1 MSAIVGG
8 SLLALGA
15 IAIGAVISLFD
26 LSGSLWGDLYSYWAT
41 LSLTLIA
48 PLYGLI
54 HMPRVVEIDQKKYET
69 NRFFSFLIKYVA
81 VPFIYIYFTI
91 LYAYSLKV
99 LMNFSEWPKGM
110 ISWLVIGFSSF
121 GYLVYIF
128 SKLYEDS
135 EIVRVFRRYFP
146 YAVIPQ
152 VAMLAYAIYLRIA
165 QYDITMNRYF
175 VVIFGLW
182 LVGISLYYIVS
193 ARRSLA
199 IIVASLS
206 VISLVISLGPWSVFT
221 YPQIRQEARLMRNL
235 ETAKIL
241 QNGKIIPLASE
252 RDISKELSTEI
263 AAGIDYLCDFDDCS
277 RVRTIFPDQTARAEE
292 KSRKNWESSNTET

>member
-1 MSAIVGG
+1 M
-8 SLLALGA
+8 
-15 IAIGAVISLFD
+15 SLFD
-26 LSGSLWGDLYSYWAT
+26 LSASLSDNLYGYWAT
-41 LSLTLIA
+41 IALSLIA

-81 VPFIYIYFTI
+81 VPFIYIYFAI

-110 ISWLVIGFSSF
+110 ISWLVIGFSTF
-121 GYLVYIF
+121 GYLIYIF
-128 SKLYEDS
+128 ARAYEES
-135 EIVRVFRRYFP
+135 SLVSVFRRYFP

-152 VAMLAYAIYLRIA
+152 IAMLAYAIYLRIS
-165 QYDITMNRYF
+165 QYDLTMNRYF

-182 LVGISLYYIVS
+182 LVGISLYYILS
-193 ARRSLA
+193 TRRSLA

-206 VISLVISLGPWSVFT
+206 VISLVISIGPWSVFT
-221 YPQIRQEARLMRNL
+221 YPQIRQETRLMRNL

-252 RDISKELSTEI
+252 RDIPKELSTEI

-277 RVRTIFPDQTARAEE
+277 RVRAIFPDQTAQAEE
-292 KSRKNWESSNTET
+292 KSRKEWESHNTDT